1 MSQPNKPVKA
11 PYAMELQYRKELFAL
26 IEGMNK
32 DFMTILNIYR
42 KKQEQIAMDETLLTT
57 DVQSK
62 VKKLGYKWQK
72 KFNSYAE
79 QMAKKRVEKTLKQ
92 SDSQLKGILAYYFTV
107 KGLTDILKTIPEP
120 LEQVIKVNTAENVS
134 LIESIPEQYVK
145 RVQTHITNIIN
156 GAGGWVDLRNEIIK
170 SKDITLRRAKMIA
183 RDQTNKVFN
192 AVTLRRFEQLGIT
205 RVKWKH
211 THASKEP
218 RHYHLRQWDGESG
231 LKDGRPNGLNGFEFD
246 INNPPVI
253 DEKTGQRGF
262 PGTAINCSCMMIPV
276 IT

>member
-1 MSQPNKPVKA
+1 MSQPSKPIKA
-11 PYAMELQYRKELFAL
+11 PYAMELQYRRELYAL
-26 IEGMNK
+26 IEGMDK
-32 DFMTILNIYR
+32 DFRTILTIYR
-42 KKQEQIAMDETLLTT
+42 KKQSQIAMDEQMLST
-57 DVQSK
+57 DLNDKILKLSDRWQTRFK
-62 VKKLGYKWQK
+62 VYGQK
-72 KFNSYAE
+72 NA
-79 QMAKKRVEKTLKQ
+79 QKRVEKTVKQ
-92 SDSQLKGILAYYFTV
+92 SDSQLMIILSAYFTAQ
-107 KGLTDILKTIPEP
+107 GLADKLATKTQA
-120 LEQVIKVNTAENVS
+120 LLQVMKFNTAENVS
-134 LIESIPEQYVK
+134 LIESIPEQYIK
-145 RVQTHITNIIN
+145 RIRTVVTNIVN
-156 GAGGWVDLRNEIIK
+156 GSGTWEDLRHEIVH
-170 SKDITLRRAKMIA
+170 SKGITLRRAKMIA

-211 THASKEP
+211 TYASKEP

-262 PGTAINCSCMMIPV
+262 PGTAPNCSCMMIPV